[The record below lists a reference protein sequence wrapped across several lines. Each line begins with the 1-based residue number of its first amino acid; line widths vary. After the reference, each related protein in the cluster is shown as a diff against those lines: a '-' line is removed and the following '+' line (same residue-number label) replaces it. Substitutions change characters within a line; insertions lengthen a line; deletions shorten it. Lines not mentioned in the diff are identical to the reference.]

1 MLFTQGEKIVLPILI
16 RFKYAPYYMGMDK
29 NRFNREVRSHLTEV
43 RIGKQG
49 IAFHRLELDEFAAH
63 YVQSNGRRISNSK
76 EK

>member
-1 MLFTQGEKIVLPILI
+1 MLFKQSEKPVLPILI

-63 YVQSNGRRISNSK
+63 YIDRNGRHVSK